1 LSYSRALLVACA
13 AAALAL
19 PSAALAHQG
28 NPNFLS
34 QVKGTTPA
42 LRGLSIQVLNRDDRL
57 LMKNTSGH
65 TIVIEGYGKEP
76 YARVAA
82 DGPVEVNTHS
92 PAYYLNND
100 RYANA
105 TVPAS
110 AKPGAAPLWKPIS
123 KTGRFEWHDHR
134 MHYMG
139 KGRPSQVTD
148 PKVRQKVF
156 DWQVPVQ
163 VDGHR
168 GSIDGDLLWTPLPKE
183 SLPLGAIFAFAA
195 LIIAG
200 SIVVIV
206 ARRRRAPG
214 APADTTEAAEAW

>member
-1 LSYSRALLVACA
+1 MSYLRALLVACA
-13 AAALAL
+13 AALAV
-19 PSAALAHQG
+19 PSVALAHQG

-42 LRGLSIQVLNRDDRL
+42 LHGLSIQVLNRDDRL
-57 LMKNTSGH
+57 LLENRSGH

-82 DGPVEVNTHS
+82 DGSVEVNTRS

-110 AKPGAAPLWKPIS
+110 AKLGATPQWKPVS

-139 KGRPSQVTD
+139 TGTPSQVTD

-156 DWQVPVQ
+156 DWQVPVD
-163 VDGHR
+163 VDGKR
-168 GSIDGDLLWTPLPKE
+168 GSINGDLLWTPLPDQK
-183 SLPLGAIFAFAA
+183 LPLGAIFAFAA
-195 LIIAG
+195 LVIAG
-200 SIVVIV
+200 CILVIVV
-206 ARRRRAPG
+206 RRRRA
-214 APADTTEAAEAW
+214 ASPADTTGASEAW